1 MDIHT
6 LTLHVTESDL
16 NQIIDQYLPAE
27 GPLEDVRLGLLPE
40 GVLVRGS
47 YPTPLGKMS
56 FETLWSLA
64 ASGCIVQ
71 ARLETIKVAGLPARL
86 LRGVLLKTL
95 HDVAGSEP
103 GVRVEGEAVEVDIE
117 QAAEARGVSLRI
129 NLTAIRCS
137 AGSLVVEAAPAP
149 ERGA

>member
-1 MDIHT
+1 MDIQA

-16 NQIIDQYLPAE
+16 ARIIDHHLPAE
-27 GPLEDVRLGLLPE
+27 GPLEDLGIGLLPE

-64 ASGCIVQ
+64 VSGCTVA
-71 ARLETIKVAGLPARL
+71 ARLETIKVAGVPSGL

-95 HDVAGSEP
+95 RDVAGNEP
-103 GVRVEGEAVEVDIE
+103 GVRVDGEVVEVDIE
-117 QAAEARGVSLRI
+117 QAADARHSASSSLRFS
-129 NLTAIRCS
+129 R
-137 AGSLVVEAAPAP
+137 
-149 ERGA
+149 